1 MLTVVDLFKNQV
13 LVWAVVGGKSVSENA
28 SVHGFTPLLPAVA
41 RAGLGLLS
49 G

>member
-1 MLTVVDLFKNQV
+1 MR
-13 LVWAVVGGKSVSENA
+13 AVVGGKSVSENA

-49 G
+49 GWELNPDLPCR